1 MAVRYGR
8 GKAKRR
14 DTVTRHRKSIVLF
27 ATEGTSKT
35 ETLYF
40 KSFTPENTQIKFTRG
55 NETDPEKMMERLLRE
70 ADDMG
75 LGSEPG
81 DRAFSLV
88 DADVNPQK
96 DAQIAYAD
104 AMAQG
109 TIATQI
115 VSNPCFEIW
124 YCCHYGYSTRQFRSS
139 NEAVAAL
146 RELESAYTKDNPNMY
161 KLTIS
166 KVDTAC
172 RNAERL
178 EQYNRNAGRRL
189 HTAGFQP
196 SSEIYK
202 VLKHM
207 ISRKCL

>member
-1 MAVRYGR
+1 
-8 GKAKRR
+8 
-14 DTVTRHRKSIVLF
+14 
-27 ATEGTSKT
+27 
-35 ETLYF
+35 
-40 KSFTPENTQIKFTRG
+40 
-55 NETDPEKMMERLLRE
+55 MERLLKE
-70 ADDMG
+70 AEEIG

-81 DRAFSLV
+81 DRAYSLI

-96 DAQIAYAD
+96 DAQIARAD

-139 NEAVAAL
+139 DEAVAAL
-146 RELESAYTKDNPNMY
+146 RELEPAYTKDNPNMY

-178 EQYNRNAGRRL
+178 EQYNRNAGRKP
-189 HTAGFQP
+189 HSSAFQP

-202 VLKHM
+202 IAKQLAK
-207 ISRKCL
+207 